1 MNFKSNKI
9 IKGLCIFSVTLL
21 SGFGITA
28 LSFNLFDVLT
38 QNQMRLLFAV
48 DVLLIMAIGT
58 IVWFI
63 FESGKVKKKK
73 QKEFEERHNER
84 VNAKNAQMKDIEII
98 IAKNKYAA

>member
-1 MNFKSNKI
+1 MNSKSNKI
-9 IKGLCIFSVTLL
+9 IKGILIFSVTLL

-28 LSFNLFDVLT
+28 LSFNLFDALT

-48 DVLLIMAIGT
+48 DILLIIAVGI

-63 FESGKVKKKK
+63 YESGKLKKKK
-73 QKEFEERHNER
+73 QKEFEQRHNER
-84 VNAKNAQMKDIEII
+84 VKAKSAQMKDIEII